1 MIRGYF
7 LAGVSRRR
15 PTIDAAFQFPTW
27 SDRTFAV
34 RLLVDT
40 GADRT
45 IIAPPDV
52 VRLQAELDL
61 DLRALPPGP
70 PSIGVGGQTGT
81 RTMQA
86 VLTLGMFSIPLALP
100 LLEPPPERR
109 PVLPIPS
116 LLGRDILSRFAL
128 YVEERT
134 NLVLLLEPD
143 EADAVRAHLPL

>member
-7 LAGVSRRR
+7 FAGVSRRR

-27 SDRTFAV
+27 GDRTFEV

-45 IIAPPDV
+45 IIAPSDV

-61 DLRALPPGP
+61 DLGALPPGP
-70 PSIGVGGQTGT
+70 PSRGVGGQTGT

-86 VLTLGMFSIPLALP
+86 VLTLGMVLYPSRPPTIGASTGTTPGSSHTLAPGARHPLTLCALP
-100 LLEPPPERR
+100 GGAYQ
-109 PVLPIPS
+109 PS
-116 LLGRDILSRFAL
+116 AL
-128 YVEERT
+128 T
-134 NLVLLLEPD
+134 
-143 EADAVRAHLPL
+143 